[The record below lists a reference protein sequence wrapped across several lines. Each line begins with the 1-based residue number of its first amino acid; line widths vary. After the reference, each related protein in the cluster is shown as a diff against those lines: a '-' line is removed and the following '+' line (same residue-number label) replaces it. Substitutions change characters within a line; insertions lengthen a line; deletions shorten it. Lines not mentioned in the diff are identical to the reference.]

1 MQTRSQTKRLEL
13 ELLGPPS
20 PLWPLSEQF
29 PGARAVRAARCVAL
43 RAAPLQIGLRTFPC
57 LLKHHQP
64 SVHIQHHMHENDRAV
79 D

>member
-29 PGARAVRAARCVAL
+29 PGARHCAL
-43 RAAPLQIGLRTFPC
+43 RCAALRCAPL
-57 LLKHHQP
+57 LLLHRGRSDFGRSP
-64 SVHIQHHMHENDRAV
+64 AC
-79 D
+79 